1 MPSGQ
6 DAQLNGERNDL
17 EAESTL
23 ASGLDRAYDADP
35 SNSYERGSADDPF
48 RLPPIERTRP
58 PFNLNTEQSENE
70 EIILPDQDS
79 EWQARKRKKQER
91 IDRARREEGERQGDD
106 YFPMYYTLRFPGTDI
121 DTSLPCITAHKQI
134 LEKAGG
140 ELDIKHM
147 GRYTLLLKAKS
158 RQQGERILQITE
170 IAGKTAE
177 AKVHQSLNYSKGT
190 VHSRWFGTESIQ
202 EIRDE
207 LNDQGVV
214 GVERM

>member
-1 MPSGQ
+1 MD
-6 DAQLNGERNDL
+6 DAIND
-17 EAESTL
+17 
-23 ASGLDRAYDADP
+23 
-35 SNSYERGSADDPF
+35 N
-48 RLPPIERTRP
+48 IE
-58 PFNLNTEQSENE
+58 QGENE
-70 EIILPDQDS
+70 RILLANQENDWLAGRS
-79 EWQARKRKKQER
+79 KKKEQ
-91 IDRARREEGERQGDD
+91 IDRARKEEGERQGDD

-134 LEKAGG
+134 LQKAGG

-190 VHSRWFGTESIQ
+190 VHSKWFGTESIQ